1 MWVNRLSRAPL
12 LFLPCHFLFIFLLHD
27 PVFPHS
33 EVRVHLHSLP
43 RKTSKGSAE
52 CSAKDSF
59 NQEAIYQF
67 FSFAAAFAC
76 DLICFF
82 GSWEAACI
90 TTTIAATRTPNRGVH
105 ALRRTHALIGLLSAS
120 PLRGTVGR
128 DGTRTMVRARAAG
141 HRRDQRGPQH
151 TTRTTHP
158 QTPPTLPQRA
168 RGRFEQRERA
178 VRSRRS
184 RVRGAPTLA
193 GEEPHGA
200 IDFAV
205 RRRRRGA
212 RERAD
217 DAVRRRH
224 RRVAL
229 SAVRPRRGGRDGV
242 DE

>member
-1 MWVNRLSRAPL
+1 MSKQNKLSKQNN
-12 LFLPCHFLFIFLLHD
+12 
-27 PVFPHS
+27 S
-33 EVRVHLHSLP
+33 EVNKQNIDRTNLDVESAASAGDIVDRTGGDRV
-43 RKTSKGSAE
+43 GA
-52 CSAKDSF
+52 
-59 NQEAIYQF
+59 
-67 FSFAAAFAC
+67 
-76 DLICFF
+76 
-82 GSWEAACI
+82 
-90 TTTIAATRTPNRGVH
+90 
-105 ALRRTHALIGLLSAS
+105 
-120 PLRGTVGR
+120 
-128 DGTRTMVRARAAG
+128 
-141 HRRDQRGPQH
+141 
-151 TTRTTHP
+151 
-158 QTPPTLPQRA
+158 LPQRA

-242 DE
+242 EE